1 MNYTDSHTTRY
12 TVADYLLDPLAELDV
27 DTIFGVPGDFTL
39 GFLDHVDER
48 SDMKWV
54 GTANELGAGYAA
66 DGYARMRGFGVVS
79 TTFGVGELSAV
90 NAIAGS
96 YAEFVPVLHIVGS
109 PTEFVQSSGRPTHH
123 SLGDGDFD
131 HMVRMS
137 AEVTVAQAVLTPD
150 TAAAE
155 IDRVLSEM
163 IVTSRPGYLSLP
175 ADVAEAIC
183 VRPSGSLAVR
193 SMCTDP
199 NALRRFAAAARRLLD
214 DHSPVV
220 LADIF
225 VHRSGAQEA
234 LDRLIKVAG
243 LQYSSLLWG
252 RRVVDES
259 APGYLGIYVGEAS
272 RPEVRR
278 AVENAPVLITA
289 GVSFT
294 DLVSGYFSQ
303 HLDANARI
311 DLQPH
316 TAVVAGEVFDRVEMH
331 DALETLAE
339 LVVEAEPVGRQ
350 SMCAHR
356 RIRDQSSGG
365 ALTQEALWHGVAAA
379 VTSSDI
385 VLAEQG
391 TSFYGLASERLPHGA
406 VFMGQPLWASIG
418 YTLPAL
424 LGAAR
429 AAPERRPVLLIG
441 DGAAQMTAAELGTV
455 IRNAVPAV
463 IVVVN
468 NNGYTV
474 ERAIHGPTK
483 RYNDIAQW
491 QWTQLPYVLGGT
503 SGLVTTEFVTTRAE
517 LDAALARAAGNPDR
531 LTLIEA
537 VTAELDVP
545 PTLTA
550 IASAAATANVG

>member
-12 TVADYLLDPLAELDV
+12 TVADYLLDRLAELDV
-27 DTIFGVPGDFTL
+27 DTVFGVPGDFTL

-48 SDMKWV
+48 SDMRWV

-199 NALRRFAAAARRLLD
+199 NALRPFAAAARRLLD

-234 LDRLIKVAG
+234 LDRLIKVGG

-339 LVVEAEPVGRQ
+339 LVVAAEPVGGQ

-356 RIRDQSSGG
+356 RIRDQSKGG

-391 TSFYGLASERLPHGA
+391 TSFYGLASERLPHG
-406 VFMGQPLWASIG
+406 VHGS
-418 YTLPAL
+418 TAL
-424 LGAAR
+424 GLDRLYAAR
-429 AAPERRPVLLIG
+429 AARCRPGRARTSTGPPHRRRR
-441 DGAAQMTAAELGTV
+441 GADDRRRVGHSDPQ
-455 IRNAVPAV
+455 R
-463 IVVVN
+463 
-468 NNGYTV
+468 
-474 ERAIHGPTK
+474 RARGHRCRQQQRIHGGAGDPRTDQALQ
-483 RYNDIAQW
+483 RHRAVGVDATSLRARRDQW
-491 QWTQLPYVLGGT
+491 SRHHRVRHDTG
-503 SGLVTTEFVTTRAE
+503 
-517 LDAALARAAGNPDR
+517 
-531 LTLIEA
+531 
-537 VTAELDVP
+537 
-545 PTLTA
+545 
-550 IASAAATANVG
+550 